1 MATTDAE
8 APPAAAPE
16 LPDYLFD
23 PNAVLKDTSANWR
36 YGQPPDYSNSRKVY
50 NETKTQN
57 HEAGSLPSLVEN
69 LVKNWEIE
77 ASFKSDI
84 KDWRT
89 IDQANYTFS
98 VNGGPP
104 QSAEHM
110 LSVGTYNAL
119 IAPNE
124 FYGSEHADFASSH
137 KTFKR
142 MMPAFAWEVLEVY
155 GGPPVV
161 AIKWRHWGVMKR
173 DYVSLNDKG
182 EKVTAPAHGKTIDIQ
197 GVTIAR
203 VNAAMQIQSIET
215 FFDPLEMFRQIAPNG
230 ELSKAAADA
239 PEGTEEQAAGDAV
252 ESGGACPFIAAKKE

>member
-1 MATTDAE
+1 MATTDVE
-8 APPAAAPE
+8 APPAATPE
-16 LPDYLFD
+16 LPDYLLD
-23 PNAVLKDTSANWR
+23 PNAVLNDTGANWR
-36 YGQPPDYSNSRKVY
+36 YGQPPDYSGTRKVY
-50 NETKTQN
+50 GETKTKN
-57 HEAGSLPSLVEN
+57 HEPGSLPFLVEN

-77 ASFKSDI
+77 ASFKTSI
-84 KDWRT
+84 SDWRT
-89 IDQANYTFS
+89 IDHSNYTFS

-110 LSVGTYNAL
+110 LSVGTYNAI

-124 FYGSEHADFASSH
+124 FYSPEHADFASSH

-155 GGPPVV
+155 SGPPLV
-161 AIKWRHWGVMKR
+161 AFKWRHWGEMKR

-182 EKVTAPAHGKTIDIQ
+182 EKVTVPAHGATIDIQ

-203 VNAAMQIQSIET
+203 VNASMQIQSIET

-230 ELSKAAADA
+230 IPGKTTVAT
-239 PEGTEEQAAGDAV
+239 EGGAE
-252 ESGGACPFIAAKKE
+252 ACPFLAGKE